1 MRAHFDDSL
10 KLLATVVADK
20 LGGDALAEGVVLRD
34 TTGRLA
40 FFCNSTLS
48 PAVLDQLSE
57 QLSDALGVYARSD
70 QVVADISEY
79 GVEELLTDK
88 AIIVLVVEGHKV
100 RLIDRRLVGADWL
113 RAPANPAPPP
123 PRFVF
128 SSIKGGVGR
137 STALAVV
144 AADLAARGLKVL
156 AIDLDIEA
164 PGLGAILLNDDALP
178 EFGLLDALVEN
189 GLRPLD
195 ETFLTDLI
203 SPSPLTGNNGRIDV
217 MPVLGRRSLENPADV
232 LAKIARAYAEDIN
245 HEGQVISVLD
255 QISSLIDQ
263 FSDPRRYDVI
273 LVDARAGLHETTA
286 SALLGLGAEVFLFG
300 LDEPQ
305 TYQGFKI
312 LLSHMARFNNTE
324 QLPGWLSRFTI
335 VQGKAPAES
344 ELRQNF
350 VEKCRRLLSEVGF
363 GLEQKSLDINIT
375 QEIGDFNELEWNDEI
390 SDADVLPPDEPSY
403 LTPIAIIDDPRYK
416 SFNPLQKRDLIENS
430 IYSSSYQ
437 EILDKI
443 NSSLPKHLE

>member
-1 MRAHFDDSL
+1 MRIHFDDSL
-10 KLLATVVADK
+10 KLLVTTVADK
-20 LGGDALAEGVVLRD
+20 LGREALSEGVVLRD

-40 FFCNSTLS
+40 FFSNSILSANLIERLSKLLRATLKQY
-48 PAVLDQLSE
+48 ARDDQL
-57 QLSDALGVYARSD
+57 
-70 QVVADISEY
+70 VADISEY
-79 GVEELLTDK
+79 GVKDLLSEN
-88 AIIVLVVEGHKV
+88 AIISVDIEGHKI
-100 RLIDRRLVGADWL
+100 RLLDRRLVGADWL
-113 RAPANPAPPP
+113 RAPAPPTSAP

-144 AADLAARGLKVL
+144 AADLAAKGLKVL

-164 PGLGAILLNDDALP
+164 PGLGAILLNDDTLP

-189 GLRPLD
+189 GLAAMD
-195 ETFLTDLI
+195 ETFLADLV

-217 MPVLGRRSLENPADV
+217 IPVLGRRSLNNPADV
-232 LAKIARAYAEDIN
+232 LAKIARAYAEDIDQ
-245 HEGQVISVLD
+245 EGQVISVLD

-305 TYQGFKI
+305 TYQGFRV
-312 LLSHMARFNNTE
+312 LLSHMARFTSAE
-324 QLPGWLSRFTI
+324 QLPGWLNRFTI

-344 ELRQNF
+344 ELRQEF
-350 VEKCRRLLSEVGF
+350 VEKCESLLISL
-363 GLEQKSLDINIT
+363 GLGAEQKSKDEAPP
-375 QEIGDFNELEWNDEI
+375 QEISDFNELEWDDDI
-390 SDADVLPPDEPSY
+390 SDAEVLPFDEPSFFS
-403 LTPIAIIDDPRYK
+403 PIAIIDDPRYK
-416 SFNPLQKRDLIENS
+416 SFNPLLKRDLIENS

-437 EILDKI
+437 ELLDKI
-443 NSSLPKHLE
+443 NNSIPQNLE

>member
-1 MRAHFDDSL
+1 MRVHFDDSL
-10 KLLATVVADK
+10 KLLITIIADK
-20 LGGDALAEGVVLRD
+20 LGGTALAEGVVLRD

-40 FFCNSTLS
+40 FFCNSMLSSETLN
-48 PAVLDQLSE
+48 QLSE
-57 QLSDALGVYARSD
+57 QLHLALGVYARSD

-79 GVEELLTDK
+79 GVEELLTDE
-88 AIIVLVVEGHKV
+88 AIITLEVDGYNV

-113 RAPANPAPPP
+113 RDPVNLAPPP

-144 AADLAARGLKVL
+144 AADLAARGLKIL

-164 PGLGAILLNDDALP
+164 PGLGSILLNDETLP

-189 GLRPLD
+189 GLAPLD
-195 ETFLTDLI
+195 ERFLADLI

-232 LAKIARAYAEDIN
+232 LAKIARAYAEDVN
-245 HEGQVISVLD
+245 SEGQVISVLD
-255 QISSLIDQ
+255 QISLLVDQ

-305 TYQGFKI
+305 TYQGFKV
-312 LLSHMARFNNTE
+312 LLSHMAQFNKSD

-344 ELRQNF
+344 ELRQEF
-350 VEKCRRLLSEVGF
+350 VEKCRRLLIDVGF
-363 GLEQKSLDINIT
+363 GVEQKSVSFNGA
-375 QEIGDFNELEWNDEI
+375 QEVSDFNELEWNDDI
-390 SDADVLPPDEPSY
+390 SDADVLPLDEPFY

-416 SFNPLQKRDLIENS
+416 SFNPQLKRDLIENS

-443 NSSLPKHLE
+443 NSSLPQQLE